1 MSVRGFEI
9 PHAACICALHFISVE
24 QCPLGHALKV
34 ESTGF
39 GRLQTRGF
47 KGDSKTSGQSTW
59 KKGVNISQDEEGCQF
74 GRCVG
79 RLGV

>member
-9 PHAACICALHFISVE
+9 PHAACICALHFISVGR
-24 QCPLGHALKV
+24 CSLGHALKV

-39 GRLQTRGF
+39 DRLQRRDF
-47 KGDSKTSGQSTW
+47 EGDSTTSGQSTW
-59 KKGVNISQDEEGCQF
+59 KNGVNIRQDEEGCWF